1 MLQCMRIPRHPLTSH
16 YFSYIPLINTH
27 YNMSWYPISFII
39 FHKTCMSCRWMHL
52 ICLVVY
58 QSYSHFNGQ
67 YYPII
72 LWFYCYLGYSCIW
85 WLYSHYIPNTPLLLV
100 KSTMTIPCNQ
110 RPRQGELG
118 FDVATKA
125 DLPTSKFDTL
135 NPKFDRLVL
144 FSFPA
149 VSRGDWLWVK
159 LLWRSKLWDPTKTG
173 PKKQPPVGICQQV
186 IEN

>member
-1 MLQCMRIPRHPLTSH
+1 
-16 YFSYIPLINTH
+16 
-27 YNMSWYPISFII
+27 
-39 FHKTCMSCRWMHL
+39 
-52 ICLVVY
+52 
-58 QSYSHFNGQ
+58 
-67 YYPII
+67 
-72 LWFYCYLGYSCIW
+72 
-85 WLYSHYIPNTPLLLV
+85 
-100 KSTMTIPCNQ
+100 MTIPCNQ

-118 FDVATKA
+118 FDAATKA

-173 PKKQPPVGICQQV
+173 PKKQYRLWGVPAQADPSRFKDLTKIYVSSSTQYTAAHESSGSMFRLNRWCQGE
-186 IEN
+186 IGGTHHG